1 MFYVIFV
8 EVNYIKRDTANKID
22 TEIGLLEEKN
32 IKRFGFKQQTQNW
45 QTLKLKVRG
54 KVNFT
59 SIQLVIFN

>member
-32 IKRFGFKQQTQNW
+32 IKRFDFKQQTQN
-45 QTLKLKVRG
+45 
-54 KVNFT
+54 
-59 SIQLVIFN
+59 

>member
-32 IKRFGFKQQTQNW
+32 INNKHKTD
-45 QTLKLKVRG
+45 KP
-54 KVNFT
+54 
-59 SIQLVIFN
+59 

>member
-1 MFYVIFV
+1 M
-8 EVNYIKRDTANKID
+8 DTANKID

-45 QTLKLKVRG
+45 QTLKLKVSG

-59 SIQLVIFN
+59 SIQLMIFN

>member
-32 IKRFGFKQQTQNW
+32 IKRFDFKQQTQNW
-45 QTLKLKVRG
+45 QTLKLKVSG

-59 SIQLVIFN
+59 SIQLMIFN

>member
-32 IKRFGFKQQTQNW
+32 IKRFGFKQTQN
-45 QTLKLKVRG
+45 
-54 KVNFT
+54 
-59 SIQLVIFN
+59 

>member
-32 IKRFGFKQQTQNW
+32 IKRFGFNNKHKTD
-45 QTLKLKVRG
+45 KP
-54 KVNFT
+54 
-59 SIQLVIFN
+59 

>member
-32 IKRFGFKQQTQNW
+32 IKRFAFKQQTQN
-45 QTLKLKVRG
+45 
-54 KVNFT
+54 
-59 SIQLVIFN
+59 

>member
-22 TEIGLLEEKN
+22 TEVGPLEEKN

-45 QTLKLKVRG
+45 QTLKLKVSG

-59 SIQLVIFN
+59 SIQLMIFN

>member
-32 IKRFGFKQQTQNW
+32 KKRFGFKQQTQN
-45 QTLKLKVRG
+45 
-54 KVNFT
+54 
-59 SIQLVIFN
+59 

>member
-32 IKRFGFKQQTQNW
+32 IKN
-45 QTLKLKVRG
+45 
-54 KVNFT
+54 
-59 SIQLVIFN
+59 LVLNNKHKTDKP